1 MTVPK
6 FITMKGSSHLTD
18 KPFYVG
24 LVQHESVMT
33 RKETY
38 AHLAAKLKF
47 SEANIRAAFR
57 AFAEVL
63 KANAANGMISLFDE
77 VASVRNVVKGSFSGS
92 NGPWVKGKNLILVT
106 AVELDPF
113 KNTLL
118 GVIPTNKTEGVQPVI
133 KSVLDNVTGVYDV
146 IVGMNEFTLA
156 GTDLGP
162 DAAKEDEYVG
172 VIAADGTL
180 VKATLLSS
188 ELNVVKAKFESALEA
203 GEYTLIV
210 ATRSGFGGDV
220 AVKSATRKVM
230 VG

>member
-1 MTVPK
+1 MRILIV
-6 FITMKGSSHLTD
+6 
-18 KPFYVG
+18 
-24 LVQHESVMT
+24 E
-33 RKETY
+33 
-38 AHLAAKLKF
+38 
-47 SEANIRAAFR
+47 
-57 AFAEVL
+57 
-63 KANAANGMISLFDE
+63 DE
-77 VASVRNVVKGSFSGS
+77 VRLASTLKDLLEMNSY
-92 NGPWVKGKNLILVT
+92 T
-106 AVELDPF
+106 ADVCHDGE
-113 KNTLL
+113 T
-118 GVIPTNKTEGVQPVI
+118 G
-133 KSVLDNVTGVYDV
+133 LDNALTGIYDV

-162 DAAKEDEYVG
+162 DTAREDEYVG

-180 VKATLLSS
+180 VKATLISS